1 MFFIVRRQR
10 KRQGA
15 AERAKEREIDDNME
29 LTWVPAPKSN
39 GEFMPPPQAMYNN
52 QQPSMPPPS
61 YNQSSPSR
69 SDRKDRGRRASRDSD
84 YA

>member
-39 GEFMPPPQAMYNN
+39 GEFMPPSSNV
-52 QQPSMPPPS
+52 QQPATVHAAT
-61 YNQSSPSR
+61 
-69 SDRKDRGRRASRDSD
+69 KL
-84 YA
+84 